1 MGTLAPGMSQAQTC
15 PVHWGC
21 RGGPGPHESVLVLC
35 SDCGHPPH
43 CAQPRRP
50 AAHGPGR
57 HEPGGRRTRQGPGD
71 GRGHFGVVQAQT
83 GPADVGCREQA
94 QWLRSGPTHVLCS
107 LPPSSAFSG
116 CRGSRGK
123 GQGQSPGIIPERAN
137 ATVLAPSL
145 DCYWAPLPRPPRGQG
160 AGRWR
165 RRGTPKLSSAR
176 TSSLSHVRARS
187 GFNWKTGRGWK
198 GSVRRR
204 PWAGPQRAPRA
215 LWL

>member
-1 MGTLAPGMSQAQTC
+1 MGILAPGMSQAQTC

-123 GQGQSPGIIPERAN
+123 GQGRSPGIIPERAN

-145 DCYWAPLPRPPRGQG
+145 DCYWAPLPRPPR
-160 AGRWR
+160 R
-165 RRGTPKLSSAR
+165 P
-176 TSSLSHVRARS
+176 
-187 GFNWKTGRGWK
+187 
-198 GSVRRR
+198 GSR
-204 PWAGPQRAPRA
+204 PLEAPRNPEA
-215 LWL
+215 ELSTHILTVPRTCTLRL

>member
-1 MGTLAPGMSQAQTC
+1 MSQAQTC

-57 HEPGGRRTRQGPGD
+57 HEPGGRRKRQGPGD

-123 GQGQSPGIIPERAN
+123 GQGRSPGIIPERAN

-145 DCYWAPLPRPPRGQG
+145 DCYWAPLPRPPRRPGSRPLE
-160 AGRWR
+160 APRN
-165 RRGTPKLSSAR
+165 PKLSSAR